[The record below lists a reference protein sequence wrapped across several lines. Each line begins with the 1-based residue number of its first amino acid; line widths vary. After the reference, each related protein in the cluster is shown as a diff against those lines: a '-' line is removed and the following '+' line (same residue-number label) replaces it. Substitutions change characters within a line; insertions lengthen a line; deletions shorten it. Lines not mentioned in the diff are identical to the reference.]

1 MARELPK
8 GRALVIRG
16 GLSPVIVKT
25 PRAWRAPEYRAAKRH
40 NQTIAAVI
48 PAQAHRSIEAPIPVE
63 PLPPAPDQQ
72 VLEPVGGQPN
82 GDRPQPDGDYPWSTA

>member
-16 GLSPVIVKT
+16 GLSPVVVKT
-25 PRAWRAPEYRAAKRH
+25 PRAWRAPEYRAAKRRH
-40 NQTIAAVI
+40 QTIATLI
-48 PAQAHRSIEAPIPVE
+48 PAQAYRSIDAPATAE
-63 PLPPAPDQQ
+63 PLRPDEH

-82 GDRPQPDGDYPWSTA
+82 GDHPQPDGDYPWSAS